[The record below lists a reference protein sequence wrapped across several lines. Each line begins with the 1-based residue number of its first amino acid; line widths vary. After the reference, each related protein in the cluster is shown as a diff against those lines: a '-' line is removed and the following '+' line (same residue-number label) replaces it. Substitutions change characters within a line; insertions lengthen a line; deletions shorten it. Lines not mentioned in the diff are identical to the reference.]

1 MTRKLRS
8 NFERGTFRWAVRRAQ
23 WRALGLS
30 DEDLEKP
37 KIAIV
42 NSSSELAICFSH
54 LDGVAA
60 ELKAAIRAA
69 GGVPFEV
76 RTAAPS
82 DFITS
87 AGHRGGYILA
97 ARDLIPNEIE
107 VAVEGALLDG
117 MVCLASCDKTAP
129 GQLMAA
135 ARLNIPTIV
144 VPCGYQQSGEY
155 RGKHVDIED
164 VFVSSMHVLAGKLSV
179 DDLAGMSENAIRGPG
194 VCSGM
199 GTANSMH
206 VVSEALGMALP
217 GSAPVAANSPKMMSD
232 VRAAGAR
239 IVEMVWVELKPRDI
253 LTPGAFANATM
264 AMLAVG
270 GSINTM
276 KHMQA
281 VAIEAQLDSV
291 SIYGLFEQ
299 LAAKVPVL
307 SAVRPNGV
315 RSIEEFEA
323 AGGARAVMKRLE
335 GMLHRDALTV
345 TGRTVGENLRDVKV
359 ADDEVI
365 RPVDRPVAARPA
377 VLVLRGNL
385 APEGA
390 IVKFGI
396 DPDKATRFAGPAIVF
411 ESSDQ
416 VIEAVQKGE
425 IKPGHAVVLRGLGIT
440 GTPGMGGASRA
451 VFVLDGAG
459 LGDHVAV
466 VTDGHLSGLVNK
478 GLVIGEISPEAA
490 AGGMLAL
497 VQNGDRVSIDV
508 EARTV
513 DLAVDASELAARR
526 ARLRPPA
533 PSQERGW
540 LKIYQ
545 RNVATL
551 PQGGVL
557 TEPK

>member
-1 MTRKLRS
+1 MKRKLRS
-8 NFERGTFRWAVRRAQ
+8 NFEYGTFRWAVRRAQ
-23 WRALGLS
+23 WRTLGLS
-30 DEDLEKP
+30 DADLEKP
-37 KIAIV
+37 KIAVV
-42 NSSSELAICFSH
+42 NSSSELASCFSH

-107 VAVEGALLDG
+107 VAVEGAMLDG

-135 ARLNIPTIV
+135 ARLDIPTVI
-144 VPCGYQQSGEY
+144 VPCGYQKSGEY
-155 RGKHVDIED
+155 RGKHLDIED
-164 VFVSSMHVLAGKLSV
+164 VFVKAMHVFAGKLSK
-179 DDLAGMSENAIRGPG
+179 DELAAMSENAIRGPG

-217 GSAPVAANSPKMMSD
+217 GSAPVAANSPKMMAH

-239 IVEMVWVELKPRDI
+239 IVDMVWQDLRPRAI
-253 LTPGAFANATM
+253 LTPAAFANA
-264 AMLAVG
+264 AMTVLAVG

-281 VAIEAQLDSV
+281 VAIEAQLTVD
-291 SIYGLFEQ
+291 IYALFEE
-299 LAAKVPVL
+299 LSRKVPVL
-307 SAVRPNGV
+307 SAVRPNGE

-323 AGGARAVMKRLE
+323 AGGTRALMKRLE
-335 GMLHRDALTV
+335 GMLHREALGV
-345 TGRTVGENLRDVKV
+345 TGRTLGEELREAAVVG
-359 ADDEVI
+359 DEVI
-365 RPVDRPVAARPA
+365 RPVERPVARRPA

-385 APEGA
+385 AADGA
-390 IVKFGI
+390 IMKFGI

-411 ESSDQ
+411 ESVDAALEGVRAGAIRRGQ
-416 VIEAVQKGE
+416 T
-425 IKPGHAVVLRGLGIT
+425 VVLRGLGVT
-440 GTPGMGGASRA
+440 GTPGMGGASRV
-451 VFVLDGAG
+451 VFALDGAG

-478 GLVIGEISPEAA
+478 GLVVGEVSPEAA
-490 AGGMLAL
+490 TGGPIAL
-497 VQNGDRVSIDV
+497 VENGDRIAIDI

-513 DLAVDASELAARR
+513 DLDLPEAELAARR
-526 ARLRPPA
+526 ARLHAPA
-533 PSQERGW
+533 ASQEKGW
-540 LKIYQ
+540 LGIYL
-545 RNVATL
+545 RNVAPL
-551 PQGGVL
+551 PKGGVL
-557 TEPK
+557 TLPK

>member
-1 MTRKLRS
+1 MKRKLRS
-8 NFERGTFRWAVRRAQ
+8 NFDYGTFRWAVRRAQ
-23 WRALGLS
+23 WRTLGLS
-30 DEDLEKP
+30 DADLEKP
-37 KIAIV
+37 KIAVV
-42 NSSSELAICFSH
+42 NSSSELASCFSH

-60 ELKAAIRAA
+60 ELKVAIRAA

-135 ARLNIPTIV
+135 ARLDLPTII
-144 VPCGYQQSGEY
+144 VPCGYQKSGEY
-155 RGKHVDIED
+155 RGKHLDIED
-164 VFVSSMHVLAGKLSV
+164 VFVSAMHVFAGKLSA
-179 DDLAGMSENAIRGPG
+179 DELAAMSENAIRGPG

-217 GSAPVAANSPKMMSD
+217 GSAPVAANSPKMMAD

-239 IVEMVWVELKPRDI
+239 IVDMVWQDLRPRAI
-253 LTPGAFANATM
+253 LTPAAFANA
-264 AMLAVG
+264 AMTVLAVG

-281 VAIEAQLDSV
+281 VAIEAQVAVD
-291 SIYGLFEQ
+291 IYALIEE
-299 LAAKVPVL
+299 LSAKVPVL
-307 SAVRPNGV
+307 AAVRPNGE

-335 GMLHRDALTV
+335 GMLHREALTV
-345 TGRTVGENLRDVKV
+345 TGRTLGEQLRDVSV

-365 RPVDRPVAARPA
+365 RPVGRPIARRPA

-385 APEGA
+385 AAEGA
-390 IVKFGI
+390 IMKFGI

-411 ESSDQ
+411 ESVDAALEG
-416 VIEAVQKGE
+416 VRAGAIERGQ
-425 IKPGHAVVLRGLGIT
+425 AVVLRGLGLT
-440 GTPGMGGASRA
+440 GCPGMGGASRV
-451 VFVLDGAG
+451 VFALDGAG

-478 GLVIGEISPEAA
+478 GLVVGEVSPEAA
-490 AGGMLAL
+490 TGGPIAL
-497 VQNGDRVSIDV
+497 VENGDRIAIDV

-513 DLAVDASELAARR
+513 DLDVPEAVLAARR
-526 ARLRPPA
+526 AGLHAPA
-533 PSQERGW
+533 PSQEKGW
-540 LKIYQ
+540 LGIYL
-545 RNVATL
+545 RNVASL
-551 PQGGVL
+551 PKGGVL
-557 TEPK
+557 TLPK

>member
-1 MTRKLRS
+1 VKRKLRS
-8 NFERGTFRWAVRRAQ
+8 NFDYGTFRWAVRRAQ
-23 WRALGLS
+23 WRTLGLS
-30 DEDLEKP
+30 DADLEKP
-37 KIAIV
+37 KIAVV
-42 NSSSELAICFSH
+42 NSSSELASCFSH

-60 ELKAAIRAA
+60 ELKVAIRAA

-135 ARLNIPTIV
+135 ARLDLPTII
-144 VPCGYQQSGEY
+144 VPCGYQKSGEY
-155 RGKHVDIED
+155 RGKHLDIED
-164 VFVSSMHVLAGKLSV
+164 VFVSAMHVFAGKLSA
-179 DDLAGMSENAIRGPG
+179 DELAAMSENAIRGPG

-217 GSAPVAANSPKMMSD
+217 GSAPVAANSPKMMAD

-239 IVEMVWVELKPRDI
+239 IVDMVWQDLRPRAI
-253 LTPGAFANATM
+253 LTPAAFANA
-264 AMLAVG
+264 AMTVLAVG

-281 VAIEAQLDSV
+281 VAIEAQVAVD
-291 SIYGLFEQ
+291 IYALIEE
-299 LAAKVPVL
+299 LSAKVPVL
-307 SAVRPNGV
+307 AAVRPNGE

-335 GMLHRDALTV
+335 GMLHREALTV
-345 TGRTVGENLRDVKV
+345 TGRTLGEQLRDVSV

-365 RPVDRPVAARPA
+365 RPVGRPIARRPA

-385 APEGA
+385 AAEGA
-390 IVKFGI
+390 IMKFGI

-411 ESSDQ
+411 ESVDAALEG
-416 VIEAVQKGE
+416 VRAGAIERGQ
-425 IKPGHAVVLRGLGIT
+425 AVVLRGLGLT
-440 GTPGMGGASRA
+440 GCPGMGGASRV
-451 VFVLDGAG
+451 VFALDGAG

-478 GLVIGEISPEAA
+478 GLVVGEVSPEAA
-490 AGGMLAL
+490 TGGPIAL
-497 VQNGDRVSIDV
+497 VENGDRIAIDV

-513 DLAVDASELAARR
+513 DLDVPEAVLAARR
-526 ARLRPPA
+526 AGLHAPA
-533 PSQERGW
+533 PSQEKGW
-540 LKIYQ
+540 LGIYL
-545 RNVATL
+545 RNVASL
-551 PQGGVL
+551 PKGGVL
-557 TEPK
+557 TLPK

>member
-1 MTRKLRS
+1 MKRKLRS
-8 NFERGTFRWAVRRAQ
+8 NFEYGTFRWAVRRAQ
-23 WRALGLS
+23 WRTLGLS
-30 DEDLEKP
+30 DADLEKP
-37 KIAIV
+37 KIAVV
-42 NSSSELAICFSH
+42 NSSSELASCFSH

-60 ELKAAIRAA
+60 ELKAAVRAA

-107 VAVEGALLDG
+107 VAVEGAMLDG

-135 ARLNIPTIV
+135 ARLDIPTII
-144 VPCGYQQSGEY
+144 VPCGYQKSGEY
-155 RGKHVDIED
+155 RGKHLDIED
-164 VFVSSMHVLAGKLSV
+164 VFVKAMHVFAGKLSK
-179 DDLAGMSENAIRGPG
+179 DELAAMSENAIRGPG

-217 GSAPVAANSPKMMSD
+217 GSAPVAANSPKMMAD

-239 IVEMVWVELKPRDI
+239 IVDMVWQDLRPRAI
-253 LTPGAFANATM
+253 LTPAAFANAAM
-264 AMLAVG
+264 AVLAVG

-281 VAIEAQLDSV
+281 VAIEAQLAVD
-291 SIYGLFEQ
+291 IYALFEE
-299 LAAKVPVL
+299 LSAKVPVL
-307 SAVRPNGV
+307 AAVRPNGE

-323 AGGARAVMKRLE
+323 AGGTRALLKRLE
-335 GMLHRDALTV
+335 GMLHREALSV
-345 TGRTVGENLRDVKV
+345 TGRTLGEELREAAVFG
-359 ADDEVI
+359 DEVI
-365 RPVDRPVAARPA
+365 RPLGRPVARRPA

-385 APEGA
+385 AADGA
-390 IVKFGI
+390 IMKFGI

-411 ESSDQ
+411 ESVDAALEGVRSGAIRRGQ
-416 VIEAVQKGE
+416 
-425 IKPGHAVVLRGLGIT
+425 AVVLRGLGVT
-440 GTPGMGGASRA
+440 GTPGMGGASRV
-451 VFVLDGAG
+451 VFALDGAG

-478 GLVIGEISPEAA
+478 GLVVGEVSPEAA
-490 AGGMLAL
+490 TGGPIAL
-497 VQNGDRVSIDV
+497 IENGDRIAIDI

-513 DLAVDASELAARR
+513 DLELPEAELAARR
-526 ARLRPPA
+526 AKLHAPA
-533 PSQERGW
+533 PSQEKGW
-540 LKIYQ
+540 LGIYL
-545 RNVATL
+545 RNVAPL

-557 TEPK
+557 TLPK

>member
-30 DEDLEKP
+30 DADLEKP
-37 KIAIV
+37 KIAVV

-54 LDGVAA
+54 LDGVAS

-87 AGHRGGYILA
+87 VGHRGGYILA

-107 VAVEGALLDG
+107 VAVEGAQLDG

-144 VPCGYQQSGEY
+144 VPCGYQKSGEY
-155 RGKHVDIED
+155 KGKHVDIED
-164 VFVSSMHVLAGKLSV
+164 VFVSSMHVLAGGLSV

-217 GSAPVAANSPKMMSD
+217 GSAPVAANSAKMMAD

-239 IVEMVWVELKPRDI
+239 IVDMVLADLKPRDI

-281 VAIEAQLDSV
+281 VAIEAGLDAL
-291 SIYGLFEQ
+291 SIYGLFEA
-299 LAAKVPVL
+299 LADKVPVL
-307 SAVRPNGV
+307 SAVRPNGA
-315 RSIEEFEA
+315 RTIEEFEA

-335 GMLHRDALTV
+335 SLLRRDALTV
-345 TGRTVGENLRDVKV
+345 TGQSVGENLRDAKV

-365 RPVDRPVAARPA
+365 RPTERPIARRPA

-396 DPDKATRFAGPAIVF
+396 DPEKATRFAGPAIVF

-416 VIEAVQKGE
+416 VIEAVQRGV

-490 AGGMLAL
+490 AGGALAL
-497 VQNGDRVSIDV
+497 VENGDQIVIDV

-513 DLAVDASELAARR
+513 DLQVGAAELAARH
-526 ARLRPPA
+526 ARLQPPA
-533 PSQERGW
+533 PSGERGW
-540 LKIYQ
+540 LRIYE

-551 PQGGVL
+551 PRGGVL
-557 TEPK
+557 TESK

>member
-1 MTRKLRS
+1 VKRKLRS
-8 NFERGTFRWAVRRAQ
+8 NFDYGTFRWAVRRAQ
-23 WRALGLS
+23 WRTLGLS
-30 DEDLEKP
+30 DADLEKP
-37 KIAIV
+37 KIAVV
-42 NSSSELAICFSH
+42 NSSSELASCFSH

-60 ELKAAIRAA
+60 ELKVAIRAA

-135 ARLNIPTIV
+135 ARLDLPTII
-144 VPCGYQQSGEY
+144 VPCGYQKSGEY
-155 RGKHVDIED
+155 RGKHLDIED
-164 VFVSSMHVLAGKLSV
+164 VFVSAMHVFAGKLSA
-179 DDLAGMSENAIRGPG
+179 DELAAMSENAIRGPG

-217 GSAPVAANSPKMMSD
+217 GSAPVAANSPKMMAD

-239 IVEMVWVELKPRDI
+239 IVDMVWQDLRPRAI
-253 LTPGAFANATM
+253 LTPAAFANA
-264 AMLAVG
+264 AMTVLAVG

-281 VAIEAQLDSV
+281 VAIEAQVAVD
-291 SIYGLFEQ
+291 IYALIEE
-299 LAAKVPVL
+299 LSAKVPVL
-307 SAVRPNGV
+307 AAVRPNGE

-335 GMLHRDALTV
+335 GMLHREALTV
-345 TGRTVGENLRDVKV
+345 TGRTLGEELRDVSV

-365 RPVDRPVAARPA
+365 RPVGRPIARRPA

-385 APEGA
+385 AAEGA
-390 IVKFGI
+390 IMKFGI

-411 ESSDQ
+411 ESVDAALEG
-416 VIEAVQKGE
+416 VRAGAIERGQ
-425 IKPGHAVVLRGLGIT
+425 AVVLRGLGLT
-440 GTPGMGGASRA
+440 GCPGMGGASRV
-451 VFVLDGAG
+451 VFALDGAG

-478 GLVIGEISPEAA
+478 GLVVGEVSPEAA
-490 AGGMLAL
+490 TGGPIAL
-497 VQNGDRVSIDV
+497 VENGDRIAIDV

-513 DLAVDASELAARR
+513 DLDVPEAVLAARR
-526 ARLRPPA
+526 AGLHAPA
-533 PSQERGW
+533 PSQEKGW
-540 LKIYQ
+540 LGIYL
-545 RNVATL
+545 RNVASL
-551 PQGGVL
+551 PKGGVL
-557 TEPK
+557 TLPK

>member
-1 MTRKLRS
+1 MPRKLRS
-8 NFERGTFRWAVRRAQ
+8 NFEPGGFRWAVRRAH
-23 WRALGLS
+23 WRALGLP
-30 DEDLEKP
+30 DADLDKP
-37 KIAIV
+37 KIAVV

-144 VPCGYQQSGEY
+144 VPCGYQASGEY
-155 RGKHVDIED
+155 KGKHVDIED
-164 VFVSSMHVLAGKLSV
+164 VFLASMHVLAGKLSAE
-179 DDLAGMSENAIRGPG
+179 DLAGMSENAIRSPG

-217 GSAPVAANSPKMMSD
+217 GSAPVAANSPKMMAD

-239 IVEMVWVELKPRDI
+239 IVAMVWADLKPRDI
-253 LTPGAFANATM
+253 LTPGAFANAVM

-281 VAIEAQLDSV
+281 VALEAQLEGV

-299 LAAKVPVL
+299 LAGKVPVL
-307 SAVRPNGV
+307 SAVRPNGALT
-315 RSIEEFEA
+315 IEAFEA
-323 AGGARAVMKRLE
+323 AGGARAVLKRLE
-335 GMLHRDALTV
+335 GMLARDVLTV
-345 TGRTVGENLRDVKV
+345 SGRTLGENLREVRV
-359 ADDEVI
+359 ADDEAI
-365 RPVDRPVAARPA
+365 RPVERPVARRPA

-411 ESSDQ
+411 ETSDQ
-416 VIEAVQKGE
+416 VIEAVQKGA
-425 IKPGHAVVLRGLGIT
+425 IRRGQAVVLRGLGIT

-490 AGGMLAL
+490 AGGLLAL
-497 VQNGDRVSIDV
+497 VENGDRIAIDI

-513 DLAVDASELAARR
+513 DLEVDAATLAERR

-533 PSQERGW
+533 PSDERGW
-540 LKIYQ
+540 LKIYA

-551 PQGGVL
+551 PDGGVL
-557 TEPK
+557 TRAK